1 MVTIDC
7 INMRSSTKV
16 VTCTDQ
22 LPDNDDVTVHVGCK
36 QANNVDRFSKRTAGL
51 MVLVRPCG
59 VIVDFREMV
68 SCESPSQLF
77 AQLLSLRCDRDVHFK
92 YIGYDRACEFQPFLQ
107 NLTKKGNHG
116 AEILL
121 KDTGYLV
128 DKFHIKNHVNPKCLL
143 NEPVCQF
150 HPDLPIFSDIH
161 GTNTEC
167 AEQCFSHLRKFGHM
181 SKYMSKYKFHFFIK
195 NVIAARNRKVLK
207 RLSKT

>member
-1 MVTIDC
+1 MKQAISISWWHGVYY
-7 INMRSSTKV
+7 KV

-51 MVLVRPCG
+51 MVLVRFCG
-59 VIVDFREMV
+59 VIVDLREMV

-92 YIGYDRACEFQPFLQ
+92 YIGYDCACEFQPFLQ
-107 NLTKKGNHG
+107 NLTKKGNRG
-116 AEILL
+116 TEILL
-121 KDTGYLV
+121 KYTGYLV
-128 DKFHIKNHVNPKCLL
+128 DKFYIKNHVNPKCLL

-150 HPDLPIFSDIH
+150 HPDLLIFSDIH

-167 AEQCFSHLRKFGHM
+167 AEQCFSHLHKLATLRNICQNINFTSSSKM
-181 SKYMSKYKFHFFIK
+181 SSPHATERF
-195 NVIAARNRKVLK
+195 
-207 RLSKT
+207 

>member
-1 MVTIDC
+1 MCCSKNLHYTAQSMPRVINRCPETPVFGSDYCQEHSSLAGCQDPHIVVTIDC

-22 LPDNDDVTVHVGCK
+22 LPGNDDVTVHVGCK

-107 NLTKKGNHG
+107 NLTKK
-116 AEILL
+116 AIMEL
-121 KDTGYLV
+121 KS
-128 DKFHIKNHVNPKCLL
+128 F
-143 NEPVCQF
+143 
-150 HPDLPIFSDIH
+150 
-161 GTNTEC
+161 
-167 AEQCFSHLRKFGHM
+167 
-181 SKYMSKYKFHFFIK
+181 
-195 NVIAARNRKVLK
+195 
-207 RLSKT
+207 